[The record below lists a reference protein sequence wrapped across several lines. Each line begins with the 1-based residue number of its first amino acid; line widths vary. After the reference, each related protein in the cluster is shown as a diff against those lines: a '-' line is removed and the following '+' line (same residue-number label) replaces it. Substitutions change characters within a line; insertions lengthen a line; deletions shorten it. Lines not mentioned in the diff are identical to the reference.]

1 MRVVRVVVWVA
12 VVAVAQV
19 ALAAGEVG
27 EAVDVEFRA
36 KVDGSMQR
44 YVEILPKEFDS
55 KKEHDLLIGLHGHGS
70 DRWQYIKAERGECK
84 GARDTAAKHG
94 MIFVSPDYRAST
106 SWMGP
111 QAEADTVQ
119 LIALLRK
126 KYKVRRVYLTG
137 ASMGGTSA
145 LIFAALHPKLID
157 GVVSENG
164 TANMIEYDN
173 FQEAI
178 AKSYGGTKKE
188 KPKEYK
194 KRSPELFPKRFT
206 MPVAFAVGG
215 KDTVVP
221 PDSVRRLHKKLV
233 EAGKKDVLMIDR
245 KSRGHS
251 TSYKD
256 TVTALEFV
264 IKAATKAAEKRDGK
278 DDSKKKPSRRGKD

>member
-1 MRVVRVVVWVA
+1 MRIAGFVIGLSA
-12 VVAVAQV
+12 LAAAQV

-27 EAVDVEFRA
+27 EPVDVEFKA
-36 KVDGSMQR
+36 KVDGSVQR

-55 KKEHDLLIGLHGHGS
+55 EKEHDLLIGLHGHGS

-84 GARDTAAKHG
+84 GARDTAARHG

-137 ASMGGTSA
+137 GSMGGASA
-145 LIFAALHPKLID
+145 LIFAALHPKLLD

-173 FQEAI
+173 FQDAI
-178 AKSYGGTKKE
+178 AASYGGTKKE
-188 KPKEYK
+188 KPTEYK

-206 MPVAFAVGG
+206 MPVAFTVGG
-215 KDTVVP
+215 KDSAVP
-221 PDSVRRLHKKLV
+221 PDSVRRLHEKLV
-233 EAGKKDVLMIDR
+233 KAGKKDVLMIDR
-245 KSRGHS
+245 KNGGHG
-251 TSYKD
+251 TNYED

-264 IKAATKAAEKRDGK
+264 IKAATKAAEKKDGK
-278 DDSKKKPSRRGKD
+278 NGSKKKPSRPD